1 MIGARV
7 RLERVSKRY
16 ADTVVLH
23 ELSLDIAPGEVLS
36 ILGPSGAGKTTTL
49 MLLAGI
55 VPVTSGRIEIGGRDV
70 TALPAHRRDIGVVFQ
85 SYALFPH
92 LSVFDNVAFPLRRRG
107 VRRRELDGQVQQA
120 LELVQL
126 GGLDRRHVKQLS
138 GGQQQR
144 VALARAL
151 VFRPALLLMDE
162 PLGALDRQLREQM
175 QIEIKRITEA
185 VGITA
190 IYVTH
195 DQEEAL
201 TLSDRVAVLRSGRL
215 QQVGTPEALYDAPAT
230 RFVAEF
236 VGQTNLLDAE
246 VVDTTATAPR
256 VRTTEGLQIGLAP
269 GTPASR
275 RSVVLCIRPE
285 RLRLTPVTAG
295 TPGSEDGALRALGKV
310 ADRVFAGGVVKYRV
324 AVNGRSWLVVA
335 PNDGRG
341 PQRGDE
347 VVLTCAL
354 EDVHVIAEEE
364 NA

>member
-1 MIGARV
+1 MVGAQV

-23 ELSLDIAPGEVLS
+23 ELSLDVAPGEVLS

-107 VRRRELDGQVQQA
+107 VRRRELVEQVQQA

-126 GGLDRRHVKQLS
+126 SGLGRRHVKQLS

-175 QIEIKRITEA
+175 QVEIKRITEA

-215 QQVGTPEALYDAPAT
+215 QQVGTPEALYDTPAT

-236 VGQTNLLDAE
+236 VGQANLLDAQ
-246 VVDTTATAPR
+246 VVETTAAGPR
-256 VRTTEGLQIGLAP
+256 ARTTEGLQIALPP
-269 GTPASR
+269 GTPISR
-275 RSVVLCIRPE
+275 CSIVLCIRPE
-285 RLRLTPVTAG
+285 RLRLMPTA
-295 TPGSEDGALRALGKV
+295 GSEDGALRAIGKV

-324 AVNGRSWLVVA
+324 ALNGRTLLVVA

-347 VVLTCAL
+347 VTLTCARD
-354 EDVHVIAEEE
+354 DVHVITEEE

>member
-1 MIGARV
+1 V
-7 RLERVSKRY
+7 
-16 ADTVVLH
+16 
-23 ELSLDIAPGEVLS
+23 
-36 ILGPSGAGKTTTL
+36 
-49 MLLAGI
+49 
-55 VPVTSGRIEIGGRDV
+55 
-70 TALPAHRRDIGVVFQ
+70 PAHRRDIGVVFQ

-107 VRRRELDGQVQQA
+107 VRRRELATQVEQA

-126 GGLDRRHVKQLS
+126 GGLERRHVKQLS

-246 VVDTTATAPR
+246 VVDTTLSGRRARTA
-256 VRTTEGLQIGLAP
+256 EGLEIALAP
-269 GTPASR
+269 GTSPTAR

-285 RLRLTPVTAG
+285 RLRLAAVTTGTAG
-295 TPGSEDGALRALGKV
+295 DDDGALRATGKV
-310 ADRVFAGGVVKYRV
+310 VDRVFAGGVVKYRV
-324 AVNGRSWLVVA
+324 AVNGRALLVVA

-347 VVLTCAL
+347 VTLTCAR
-354 EDVHVIAEEE
+354 EDVHVITEEE